1 MKRLGRFFFLLLL
14 LPVLLVLPAAAEEA
28 DTEQIYDEQLE
39 ASGADELID
48 MLPEETRRFMEELG
62 ITSLQPEGLTG
73 LAPQNVL
80 ESLLGLLGEQAG
92 TPLAA
97 CGVVLGIVLLC
108 SVALSLVF
116 VLIVALYGQ
125 VYPQELAVGYLGFI
139 LQGCA
144 FIALDMLISAQ
155 CRAPMT
161 AAIVAFGGNLLLW
174 LMDVL
179 NAAIDI
185 KIVNSILTF
194 ISPYQRC
201 APFKLGQLSFANA
214 LYFVAAIFLC
224 LFFSVRTLDARRW
237 REA

>member
-1 MKRLGRFFFLLLL
+1 MTAIWRRELQSYFYTPVGYVFMGVFLTLSSVMFYLQIMQQRSSDLLSFIGQMSYLWMLLTPILTMRSFAGERKARTDQLLLTS
-14 LPVLLVLPAAAEEA
+14 PV
-28 DTEQIYDEQLE
+28 
-39 ASGADELID
+39 
-48 MLPEETRRFMEELG
+48 
-62 ITSLQPEGLTG
+62 SLWGVVG
-73 LAPQNVL
+73 
-80 ESLLGLLGEQAG
+80 GKF
-92 TPLAA
+92 LAA
-97 CGVVLGIVLLC
+97 CAVLLC

-116 VLIVALYGQ
+116 VLIVALHGQ

-155 CRAPMT
+155 CRATMT

>member
-1 MKRLGRFFFLLLL
+1 MLAIFRRELQGYFYTAAAYVYMGVFLTLGCVFFAINNLAARSSDLNNLLWMMSYLWMLLTPILTMRSFAGERKARTDQLLLTS
-14 LPVLLVLPAAAEEA
+14 PVSLWGVV
-28 DTEQIYDEQLE
+28 
-39 ASGADELID
+39 SGK
-48 MLPEETRRFMEELG
+48 F
-62 ITSLQPEGLTG
+62 
-73 LAPQNVL
+73 
-80 ESLLGLLGEQAG
+80 
-92 TPLAA
+92 LAA
-97 CGVVLGIVLLC
+97 CAVLLC

-201 APFKLGQLSFANA
+201 APFKLGQLSFASA

>member
-1 MKRLGRFFFLLLL
+1 MRAIFKRELQGYFYTAAAYVYMGVFLTLGCVFFAINNLAARSSDLNNLLWMMSYLWMLLTPILTMRSFAGERKARTDQLLLTS
-14 LPVLLVLPAAAEEA
+14 PV
-28 DTEQIYDEQLE
+28 
-39 ASGADELID
+39 
-48 MLPEETRRFMEELG
+48 
-62 ITSLQPEGLTG
+62 SLWGVVG
-73 LAPQNVL
+73 
-80 ESLLGLLGEQAG
+80 GKF
-92 TPLAA
+92 LAA
-97 CGVVLGIVLLC
+97 CAVLLC

-201 APFKLGQLSFANA
+201 APFKLGQISFASA

>member
-1 MKRLGRFFFLLLL
+1 MGGKF
-14 LPVLLVLPAAAEEA
+14 
-28 DTEQIYDEQLE
+28 
-39 ASGADELID
+39 
-48 MLPEETRRFMEELG
+48 
-62 ITSLQPEGLTG
+62 
-73 LAPQNVL
+73 
-80 ESLLGLLGEQAG
+80 
-92 TPLAA
+92 LAA
-97 CGVVLGIVLLC
+97 CAVLLC

>member
-1 MKRLGRFFFLLLL
+1 MRAIFKRELQGYFYT
-14 LPVLLVLPAAAEEA
+14 AAAYVYMGVFLTLGCVFFA
-28 DTEQIYDEQLE
+28 INNLAARSSDLNNLLWMMSYLW
-39 ASGADELID
+39 
-48 MLPEETRRFMEELG
+48 MLL
-62 ITSLQPEGLTG
+62 TSP
-73 LAPQNVL
+73 V
-80 ESLLGLLGEQAG
+80 SLWGVVGG
-92 TPLAA
+92 KFLAA
-97 CGVVLGIVLLC
+97 CAVLLC

>member
-1 MKRLGRFFFLLLL
+1 M
-14 LPVLLVLPAAAEEA
+14 
-28 DTEQIYDEQLE
+28 
-39 ASGADELID
+39 
-48 MLPEETRRFMEELG
+48 
-62 ITSLQPEGLTG
+62 
-73 LAPQNVL
+73 
-80 ESLLGLLGEQAG
+80 
-92 TPLAA
+92 
-97 CGVVLGIVLLC
+97 LLC

-185 KIVNSILTF
+185 KIVNSILSF

-214 LYFVAAIFLC
+214 LYFAAAIFLC